1 MGTARMLL
9 PSLAELILH
18 HVAMKELGAEELWA
32 QACIQQA
39 WPDCQVAQYDDGSR
53 PSMYD
58 LKITYPDGSIGAL
71 EVTAA
76 ADAEQVELWKL
87 DYAVELALLDAD
99 SIRAINGG
107 VYPPKWPSGPGHSVD
122 VLLRIYARCVVGQD
136 KLAKRRISEALRQD
150 CMNSRR
156 SPTKPFRPDPPVILD
171 LGTYW
176 AQRPAFRR
184 PRPHTAAHEAER
196 QDHAGP
202 AFLQVTG
209 PELRFRGVGRLGLE
223 PRTGGL

>member
-107 VYPPKWPSGPGHSVD
+107 VYPPKWPSGPGTAWMCSCGSMPGAWW
-122 VLLRIYARCVVGQD
+122 ARTS
-136 KLAKRRISEALRQD
+136 LPSAASAKRCAR
-150 CMNSRR
+150 
-156 SPTKPFRPDPPVILD
+156 
-171 LGTYW
+171 
-176 AQRPAFRR
+176 
-184 PRPHTAAHEAER
+184 TA
-196 QDHAGP
+196 
-202 AFLQVTG
+202 
-209 PELRFRGVGRLGLE
+209 
-223 PRTGGL
+223 